1 MLRTRF
7 SQLAAAVGIGALC
20 ALLAGCASAPT
31 APSPPSVDEAE
42 PPAPVAAAAT
52 PAPPAYLRVSASR
65 LNVREAPS
73 ATARALAKVSRN
85 TRLIRLGGAGEW
97 VEVQLADGARGW
109 VHGKY
114 VAAEPECPADS
125 VAPTLVSEPVVAF
138 VEGAGHG
145 RVVVEGTVAKSGEVV
160 AVAVKENSTGS
171 TAAESAAVDELR
183 RMRFA
188 PFVRN
193 CRPVAFVYVYTRTY

>member
-1 MLRTRF
+1 MLRPRF
-7 SQLAAAVGIGALC
+7 PRAAAVVGIGALC
-20 ALLAGCASAPT
+20 SLLAGCASAPP
-31 APSPPSVDEAE
+31 APP
-42 PPAPVAAAAT
+42 PPAGDGAAPAAAVAAAPA

-73 ATARALAKVSRN
+73 TTARAVAKVSRN

-97 VEVQLADGARGW
+97 VEVQLADGAHGW

-114 VAAEPECPADS
+114 VAAEPECPTDS
-125 VAPTLVSEPVVAF
+125 VAPTLLSEPVVSF

-171 TAAESAAVDELR
+171 AAAESAAVDELR